1 MDFERFLDFNA
12 FITDPKGAVEKA
24 KELMKKEIEAEKNQ
38 LQLKV
43 KQQQQEDYRKAL
55 NELKQQYEEMR
66 QEAGINKLEEQLS
79 DWGDVKFEPIE
90 GLPDPEEINTNKT
103 ENEIEQIKE
112 TAKEN
117 APKSGHDAYELM
129 KNFYDSDV
137 DSAIKDKVRFL
148 PSDEALVYVEM
159 LNEGL
164 TPEEIEEK
172 GFKEIKP
179 ENKEETEVQ
188 QSEETQNNGFW
199 GKL

>member
-1 MDFERFLDFNA
+1 MNFERFLDFNA
-12 FITDPKGAVEKA
+12 FITDPQAAVKKA
-24 KELMKKEIEAEKNQ
+24 EELMKKEIETEKNQ

-55 NELKQQYEEMR
+55 NELKKQYETMR
-66 QEAGINKLEEQLS
+66 QEAGIDKLEEQLS
-79 DWGDVKFEPIE
+79 VWDNVKFEPIE
-90 GLPDPEEINTNKT
+90 GLPNPEEINTNKT
-103 ENEIEQIKE
+103 ETEIEQIKE

-117 APKSGHDAYELM
+117 APKGGHDAYELM

-164 TPEEIEEK
+164 TPEEIEQK

-179 ENKEETEVQ
+179 EDENETDV
-188 QSEETQNNGFW
+188 
-199 GKL
+199 

>member
-1 MDFERFLDFNA
+1 MNFERFLDFNA
-12 FITDPKGAVEKA
+12 FITDPQAAVKKA
-24 KELMKKEIEAEKNQ
+24 EELMKKEIETEKNQ

-55 NELKQQYEEMR
+55 NELKKQYETMR
-66 QEAGINKLEEQLS
+66 QEAGIDKLEEQLS
-79 DWGDVKFEPIE
+79 VWDNVKFEPIE
-90 GLPDPEEINTNKT
+90 GLPNPEEINTNKT
-103 ENEIEQIKE
+103 ETEIEQIKE

-117 APKSGHDAYELM
+117 APKGGHDAYELM

-164 TPEEIEEK
+164 TPEEIEQK

-179 ENKEETEVQ
+179 EDENETDVQ
-188 QSEETQNNGFW
+188 QTEETQNNGLWKKF
-199 GKL
+199 